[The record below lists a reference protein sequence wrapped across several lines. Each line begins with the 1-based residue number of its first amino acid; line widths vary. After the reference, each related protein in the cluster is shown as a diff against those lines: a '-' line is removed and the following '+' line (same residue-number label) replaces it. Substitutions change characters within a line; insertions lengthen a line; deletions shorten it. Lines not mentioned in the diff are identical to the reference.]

1 MKSTGP
7 LARCSIATG
16 RGWCEK
22 PATAVQTSRG
32 PSGSDF
38 SLTIN
43 SPQPPEPTMTEL
55 TNRRALEIAAFY
67 ALPYRQFK
75 KDIKTNLVAARAE
88 AAGRLNPVKLF
99 DAWMNDVAAQAH
111 FETQAGIEFERMGYG
126 LTDY

>member
-1 MKSTGP
+1 
-7 LARCSIATG
+7 
-16 RGWCEK
+16 
-22 PATAVQTSRG
+22 
-32 PSGSDF
+32 
-38 SLTIN
+38 
-43 SPQPPEPTMTEL
+43 MTEL

-111 FETQAGIEFERMGYG
+111 FETQAGIEFERMAYG